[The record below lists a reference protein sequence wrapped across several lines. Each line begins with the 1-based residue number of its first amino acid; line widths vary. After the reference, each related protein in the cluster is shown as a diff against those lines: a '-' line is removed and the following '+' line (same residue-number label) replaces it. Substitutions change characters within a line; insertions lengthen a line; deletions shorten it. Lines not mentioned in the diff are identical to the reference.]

1 MGQFAGTLFSLLL
14 GWVQTAVSWLWN
26 LATNADVHAWLRW
39 LLDNWL
45 ALVVLLCIGGV
56 LVDFLVYLIR
66 WQPYRVWRSFL
77 GKLTGK
83 EKEDLEES
91 GDQPLLQRK
100 WVFADG
106 STEVEEI
113 QRDGMH
119 AVQTEERLNAPIRP
133 VRRVMRHE
141 TPGQAYNQPVYPP
154 QWQRTNQDIQGDNE

>member
-14 GWVQTAVSWLWN
+14 GWVQTAVSWLWS

-45 ALVVLLCIGGV
+45 AVVVLLCIGGV

-77 GKLTGK
+77 RRLSGK
-83 EKEDLEES
+83 EAETAGDT

-113 QRDGMH
+113 YRDDSQH
-119 AVQTEERLNAPIRP
+119 LQQEAHLNAPIRP
-133 VRRVMRHE
+133 VRRVMRSDLL
-141 TPGQAYNQPVYPP
+141 GQAYHQPVYPP
-154 QWQRTNQDIQGDNE
+154 QWQHTTHDVQGENE